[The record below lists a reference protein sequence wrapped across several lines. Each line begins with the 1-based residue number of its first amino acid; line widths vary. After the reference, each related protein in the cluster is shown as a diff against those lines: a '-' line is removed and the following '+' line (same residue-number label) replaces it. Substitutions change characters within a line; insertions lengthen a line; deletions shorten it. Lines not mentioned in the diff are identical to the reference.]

1 MTSPLPV
8 GSGAGGEAIIMEI
21 FHIGFLTVTW
31 MDVIDVLLVTF
42 LFYRLYVAMRG
53 TIAAQIFLG
62 LLIVIAGSLLAR
74 AADMKALS
82 WLLKTLTDIW
92 VIALIVLFQ
101 PELRR
106 LLLFLGRNPVIK
118 FFIRFDVN
126 EYADLIVGALE
137 EVRQRGEGALI
148 VIIRTTD
155 IKLFV
160 DTGLPIRAIISKELL
175 VTIFNRKG
183 PLHDG
188 AVVIKDRYIEAARC
202 TLPLSPVE
210 RIGQKMLGT
219 RHRAALG
226 ISEQADVVALVLSE
240 ETGQFALA
248 QSGRLAMNL
257 SAEEMKSRLAS
268 SITGV
273 AKQSAQE
280 AKRTRD
286 YALEARE
293 AFDR

>member
-1 MTSPLPV
+1 MD
-8 GSGAGGEAIIMEI
+8 I

-31 MDVIDVLLVTF
+31 MDVLDVLLVSF

-62 LLIVIAGSLLAR
+62 LLLVIGGSLVAR

-106 LLLFLGRNPVIK
+106 LLLFLGRNPVVK

-126 EYADLIVGALE
+126 EYADVIIGALE
-137 EVRQRGEGALI
+137 ELRQRGEGAII

-160 DTGLPIRAIISKELL
+160 DTGLPIRALISKELL
-175 VTIFNRKG
+175 VSIFNRKS

-202 TLPLSPVE
+202 TLPLSPIE
-210 RIGQKMLGT
+210 RIGPRMLGT

-226 ISEQADVVALVLSE
+226 ISEQADVITLVLSE
-240 ETGQFALA
+240 ENGQFSIA
-248 QSGRLAMNL
+248 QSGRLSMNL
-257 SAEEMKSRLAS
+257 SAEQLKAQLAGA
-268 SITGV
+268 ITSV
-273 AKQSAQE
+273 TSTKTPARQPE
-280 AKRTRD
+280 ALRD

>member
-1 MTSPLPV
+1 LTQPALPEITSNLL
-8 GSGAGGEAIIMEI
+8 MEI

-62 LLIVIAGSLLAR
+62 LLLVIAGWLVAR

-106 LLLFLGRNPVIK
+106 LLLFLGRNPVVK
-118 FFIRFDVN
+118 LFIRFDVN
-126 EYADLIVGALE
+126 EYADLIIGALE
-137 EVRQRGEGALI
+137 DLKQKGEGALI

-160 DTGLPIRAIISKELL
+160 DTGMPIRAIISKELL
-175 VTIFNRKG
+175 VSIFNRKS

-202 TLPLSPVE
+202 TLPLTAVE
-210 RIGQKMLGT
+210 RIGTKMLGT

-240 ETGQFALA
+240 ETGQFAIA
-248 QSGRLAMNL
+248 QAGRLRMNL
-257 SAEEMKSRLAS
+257 TADEMRAHLAGSITSAS
-268 SITGV
+268 STKTSHEEKK
-273 AKQSAQE
+273 AM
-280 AKRTRD
+280 RD
-286 YALEARE
+286 YAMESKE

>member
-1 MTSPLPV
+1 
-8 GSGAGGEAIIMEI
+8 MEI

-31 MDVIDVLLVTF
+31 MDALDVLLVTF

-62 LLIVIAGSLLAR
+62 LLIVIAGSLVAR

-118 FFIRFDVN
+118 FFIRFDVS
-126 EYADLIVGALE
+126 EYADLIIDALE
-137 EVRQRGEGALI
+137 ELRQRGEGALI

-160 DTGLPIRAIISKELL
+160 DTGLPIRALISKELL

-210 RIGQKMLGT
+210 RIGQRMLGT

-240 ETGQFALA
+240 ETGQFAIA
-248 QSGRLAMNL
+248 QSGRLDINL
-257 SAEEMKSRLAS
+257 SSEEMRKRLAGA
-268 SITGV
+268 ITG
-273 AKQSAQE
+273 AATTKASSD
-280 AKRTRD
+280 AKREARD